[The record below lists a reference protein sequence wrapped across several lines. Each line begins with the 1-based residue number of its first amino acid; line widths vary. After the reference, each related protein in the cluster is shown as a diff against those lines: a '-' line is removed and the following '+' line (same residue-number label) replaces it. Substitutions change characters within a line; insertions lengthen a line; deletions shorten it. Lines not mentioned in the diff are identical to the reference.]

1 MASSPASCSLSL
13 VAWSTTART
22 HATCPSWN
30 GCACTKSFLSRLLLS
45 SLPDWLQWDFP
56 ASADLSPNC
65 RCLLAPGVHS
75 QPSQSLPVSAFSSA
89 WPTPFAPC
97 KGLSFHARQRSRR
110 PPPARPLSN
119 QPTRMRP
126 LLRYLCLSGW
136 ELHC

>member
-1 MASSPASCSLSL
+1 MEAGGMPPAGS
-13 VAWSTTART
+13 AR
-22 HATCPSWN
+22 A
-30 GCACTKSFLSRLLLS
+30 LRLDPFT
-45 SLPDWLQWDFP
+45 LPVRYP
-56 ASADLSPNC
+56 AKDSGADGQVRQVELYRERVVLRRAVRGMRMSV
-65 RCLLAPGVHS
+65 G
-75 QPSQSLPVSAFSSA
+75 LPVSAFSSA

-97 KGLSFHARQRSRR
+97 KGLSFQARQRSRR